1 MVRIVGPGGQNY
13 VITYTTLI
21 SWFFYQQSK
30 SNNTKEDVLSEYVTL
45 LNFSIV
51 AITCEKLEDVSQ
63 VTATSP
69 ELALL
74 LFESGLSIQQL
85 ECFNF
90 CHSNYD
96 MVMMCTW
103 CGRAWKCY

>member
-1 MVRIVGPGGQNY
+1 MARILGPGGQNY

-30 SNNTKEDVLSEYVTL
+30 SNNTKEDVLSEYITL

-51 AITCEKLEDVSQ
+51 AITCEKLEDVSHLSSSQ
-63 VTATSP
+63 VIASSP

-96 MVMMCTW
+96 MVMMMM
-103 CGRAWKCY
+103 